1 MVYTVCPKKVVGLH
15 KTHGDNFV
23 NFLKLVRQHT
33 KGMVGSII
41 WMLLEKLLL
50 FDAVKEFLKSV
61 KKWQSYRHEF
71 GVGLLLFWDTV

>member
-1 MVYTVCPKKVVGLH
+1 MVYTLCHNKVVGLH

-41 WMLLEKLLL
+41 YMLLKTYFSLLQWKNFENPL
-50 FDAVKEFLKSV
+50 RNDKV
-61 KKWQSYRHEF
+61 
-71 GVGLLLFWDTV
+71 TVTSLV